1 MTRREVLELVTAILL
16 GLVSVATA
24 FGAYQATVWMREAS
38 DLASVSEQLRSR
50 NLTETLTTQLT
61 LQDDSRRVVEAF
73 TLQTDVILDPARA
86 EEVAA
91 RQEQLLAAASPALQ
105 RAWVPWA
112 ESGFGPELI
121 PLADADYGVSL
132 YAVPQ
137 SLQYASF
144 VADGM
149 VDRISARADR
159 LAGAAIVFALS
170 LFVLGVGGILRSFRG
185 ALALA
190 ITGAALLVIGLIV
203 TATAY

>member
-91 RQEQLLAAASPALQ
+91 RQGQLLAAASPALQ

-149 VDRISARADR
+149 VDRISERADR

-190 ITGAALLVIGLIV
+190 ITGAVLLVIGLIV

>member
-1 MTRREVLELVTAILL
+1 MTRREVLELVMAILL

-86 EEVAA
+86 EEVAVL
-91 RQEQLLAAASPALQ
+91 QDQLLAAASPELQ

-112 ESGFGPELI
+112 ESGFGPELL
-121 PLADADYGVSL
+121 PLSDADYGVSL

-144 VADGM
+144 AADGM
-149 VDRISARADR
+149 VDRISERADR

-190 ITGAALLVIGLIV
+190 VTGAVLLVVGLIV